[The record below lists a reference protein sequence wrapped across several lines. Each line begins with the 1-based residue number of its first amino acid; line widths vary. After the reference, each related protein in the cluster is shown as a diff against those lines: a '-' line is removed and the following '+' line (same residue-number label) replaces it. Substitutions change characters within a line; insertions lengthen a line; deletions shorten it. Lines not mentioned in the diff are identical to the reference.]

1 MRGHERGSLVCTCG
15 WSTPVCTCDS
25 IVFPCDGR
33 CEAFTYS
40 RTPSFRNA
48 HHGMCMQFAMCI
60 CTHSTR
66 NLQMRVRRAR
76 AWNHIVP
83 CMDRSE
89 AAWSALALRSCMHV
103 YLHIDRSRSDACA
116 RVACLFSALRT
127 ARTNRTSRVM
137 HECAQAVGCRC
148 RA

>member
-83 CMDRSE
+83 CMDRSG
-89 AAWSALALRSCMHV
+89 AAWSAPALRSCRMSTLAQWH
-103 YLHIDRSRSDACA
+103 ACA
-116 RVACLFSALRT
+116 QTSFMHACIPA
-127 ARTNRTSRVM
+127 
-137 HECAQAVGCRC
+137 H
-148 RA
+148 

>member
-1 MRGHERGSLVCTCG
+1 MGMSAAA
-15 WSTPVCTCDS
+15 WSACAVGPR
-25 IVFPCDGR
+25 R
-33 CEAFTYS
+33 CARATALSFHVMVAKLRITY
-40 RTPSFRNA
+40 
-48 HHGMCMQFAMCI
+48 HGMCMQFAMCI

-116 RVACLFSALRT
+116 RVAYLFSALRT